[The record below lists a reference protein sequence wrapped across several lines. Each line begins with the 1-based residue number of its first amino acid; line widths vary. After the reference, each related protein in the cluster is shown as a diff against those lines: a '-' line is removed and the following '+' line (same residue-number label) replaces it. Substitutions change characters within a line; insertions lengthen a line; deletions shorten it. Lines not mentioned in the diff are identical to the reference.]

1 MSQEKTVLDPEKLES
16 VTVAADKFIAGMV
29 MKTEGRANKYQ
40 KFNAPALLDVGFCF
54 YETSLPTVKRAI
66 ESVKDHVR
74 FIFAIDGKFE
84 FFESN
89 TELSSKAVRDYL
101 LSISNVILVD
111 YPNRKENEKRQQYLE
126 LAQKYMSDYLLIL
139 DADEFM
145 TDECDWQLAFNEMAK
160 HYDQSI
166 LPKIWGVIM
175 RHGQKEA
182 SFPRLWQRP
191 YLIQYM
197 KTHNF
202 FQFKESGDVYKSQ
215 ITFPPMKGLYMK
227 GDDKDR
233 DADYIEKAYQYQK
246 KLMEYEKPYKEQY
259 RKIAR
264 NVSDKYVDNRL
275 PGVPLS

>member
-1 MSQEKTVLDPEKLES
+1 
-16 VTVAADKFIAGMV
+16 
-29 MKTEGRANKYQ
+29 
-40 KFNAPALLDVGFCF
+40 
-54 YETSLPTVKRAI
+54 
-66 ESVKDHVR
+66 
-74 FIFAIDGKFE
+74 
-84 FFESN
+84 
-89 TELSSKAVRDYL
+89 
-101 LSISNVILVD
+101 
-111 YPNRKENEKRQQYLE
+111 
-126 LAQKYMSDYLLIL
+126 MSDYLLIL

-145 TDECDWQLAFNEMAK
+145 TDECDWKLAFNEMAL

-175 RHGQKEA
+175 RHGKKEA
-182 SFPRLWQRP
+182 SFPRLWMRP

-202 FQFKESGDVYKSQ
+202 FQFKTTGDVYKSQ

-227 GDDKDR
+227 GNDKDR
-233 DADYIEKAYQYQK
+233 DEDYVKKAYAYQL
-246 KLMEYEKPYKEQY
+246 KLMAYEKPFKEQY